1 MGSCA
6 KEPPGDR
13 TKLTDMRGRIEKDS
27 RFLVAERYIQETG
40 ISVFLTGKAGTG
52 KTTFLKH
59 IVENCGKRLAVVA
72 PTGVAAVNAGGV
84 TIHSFFQLPLCPY
97 LPDVKELV
105 TEYQMPEKNR
115 SMRKDRVKI
124 LRTLELLIIDEIS
137 MVRADIL
144 DAIDATLK
152 RYRRNDKPFGGIQ
165 LLMIGDVQQ
174 LPPVVTESEKPFM
187 DQVYPSPFFFNS
199 RAFRSLGH
207 IVIELNKIH
216 RQSDAVFTSM
226 LNDIRTGSPSD
237 QTLERLNRRLDPDF
251 EPPAG
256 EYWIRLTTHNQ
267 QADTINRE
275 KMDAL
280 KGKSMIFNAKIEGN
294 YPESAYPAET
304 GLRLK
309 KGAQVMFTRN
319 DTSGSSMYFNGKIG
333 TVTELDPE
341 IIVTDEN
348 GNEIIVNQE
357 KWDNIRYEIDKE
369 TQEIRAVNDG
379 SFTQYP
385 LRAAW
390 AITIH
395 KSQGLTFDRVMIDA
409 GRAFSFGQVYVAL
422 SRCRSLEGIVLSTPI
437 SRGCTFRNMEVSI
450 FENSYTPENQ
460 AIESLDSF
468 RESYLVG
475 KMCSAFNLNRI
486 ETLSLK
492 LDKLWKG
499 GLGAVYPK
507 IALRLASL
515 ISGGMEEFAGV
526 TALAAVGK
534 RFQNQIRAIF
544 ADPSR
549 SPEDRDIFVNERIS
563 KACTYFAEQLGYF
576 AKAVAPTCLVEIE
589 NKETQKAFKNVAEE
603 LLKELIYRL
612 NLYKAILEEGF
623 SVKLGTRIATD
634 AELQKSGTLK
644 SYVRRIIS
652 AAREK
657 EEGNEAGNTV
667 GKGTGGK
674 AKERGNANASGNA
687 NISRYAND
695 KGGTREGDSAN
706 DEPDEM
712 TGMMPDG
719 IDDEVTERLIKTLK
733 AWRKMKYEE
742 LHVPAFMILHQKVLV
757 QIAEERPTTK
767 EELMQIGGFG
777 KRKWDRYG
785 QEILDIIAD
794 CTGE

>member
-1 MGSCA
+1 MS
-6 KEPPGDR
+6 
-13 TKLTDMRGRIEKDS
+13 GRIEKDS
-27 RFLVAERYIQETG
+27 RFLLAERYIQETG

-59 IVENCGKRLAVVA
+59 IVAGCSKRLAVVA

-115 SMRKDRVKI
+115 SLRKDRVKI

-152 RYRRNDKPFGGIQ
+152 RYRKNDRPFGGVQ

-199 RAFRSLGH
+199 RAFRKLGY

-216 RQSDAVFTSM
+216 RQRDAEFTSM
-226 LNDIRTGSPSD
+226 LNDIRTGNPSD
-237 QTLERLNRRLDPDF
+237 QTLERLNRRLDPGFD
-251 EPPAG
+251 PPSG

-267 QADTINRE
+267 QSDAINRE

-280 KGKSMIFNAKIEGN
+280 KGKSMIFKAEIDGN

-304 GLRLK
+304 ELRLK

-357 KWDNIRYEIDKE
+357 KWDNVRYEINPE
-369 TQEIRAVNDG
+369 TQEIQAVNDG

-395 KSQGLTFDRVMIDA
+395 KSQGLTFDRVIIDA

-422 SRCRSLEGIVLSTPI
+422 SRCRSLEGIVLTTPI
-437 SRGCTFRNMEVSI
+437 TRRCTFRNTEVAI
-450 FENSYTPENQ
+450 FENGYTPENQ
-460 AIESLDSF
+460 AVESLDNY
-468 RESYLVG
+468 RESYLVD
-475 KMCSAFNLNRI
+475 KICSTFSLGRI
-486 ETLSLK
+486 ASLSLK
-492 LDKLWKG
+492 LEKLWKG
-499 GLGAVYPK
+499 SLGSVYPK
-507 IALRLASL
+507 ISAR
-515 ISGGMEEFAGV
+515 F
-526 TALAAVGK
+526 TALVTGQDEDFSGVEAIASVGT
-534 RFQNQIRAIF
+534 RFQSQIREIF
-544 ADPSR
+544 ADQSR
-549 SPEDRDIFVNERIS
+549 CTEDRYAFVNERIS
-563 KACTYFAEQLGYF
+563 KACAYFTAQLGYY
-576 AKAVAPTCLVEIE
+576 AKSIAPTCLVEIE
-589 NKETQKAFKNVAEE
+589 NKETQKVFKNIAEE
-603 LLKELIYRL
+603 LLKELIFRLSLYR
-612 NLYKAILEEGF
+612 ATMADGF
-623 SVKLGTRIATD
+623 SVKLFSRVATEC
-634 AELQKSGTLK
+634 ELEKTGTLK
-644 SYVRRIIS
+644 SCVRRIIS
-652 AAREK
+652 ASRAAADK
-657 EEGNEAGNTV
+657 DG
-667 GKGTGGK
+667 
-674 AKERGNANASGNA
+674 GNAGTDKANGKKEVQESGMDA
-687 NISRYAND
+687 DTSDIDTEY
-695 KGGTREGDSAN
+695 
-706 DEPDEM
+706 DEA
-712 TGMMPDG
+712 
-719 IDDEVTERLIKTLK
+719 TEKLLKVLK

-742 LHVPAFMILHQKVLV
+742 LHLPAFMIMHQKVLV
-757 QIAEERPTTK
+757 QIAEEKPSTK
-767 EELMQIGGFG
+767 EELMQISGFG
-777 KRKWDRYG
+777 KKKWEKYG
-785 QEILDIIAD
+785 QEILDII
-794 CTGE
+794 EEYHN

>member
-1 MGSCA
+1 MS
-6 KEPPGDR
+6 
-13 TKLTDMRGRIEKDS
+13 GRIEKDS
-27 RFLVAERYIQETG
+27 RFLLAERYIQETG

-59 IVENCGKRLAVVA
+59 IVAGCSKRLAVVA

-115 SMRKDRVKI
+115 SLRKDRVKI

-152 RYRRNDKPFGGIQ
+152 RYRKNDRPFGGVQ

-199 RAFRSLGH
+199 RAFRKLGY

-216 RQSDAVFTSM
+216 RQRDAEFTSM
-226 LNDIRTGSPSD
+226 LNDIRTGNPSD
-237 QTLERLNRRLDPDF
+237 QTLERLNRRLDPGFD
-251 EPPAG
+251 PPSG
-256 EYWIRLTTHNQ
+256 EYWIRLTTHNHQ
-267 QADTINRE
+267 SDAINRE

-280 KGKSMIFNAKIEGN
+280 KGKSMIFKAEIDGN

-304 GLRLK
+304 ELRLK

-357 KWDNIRYEIDKE
+357 KWDNVRYEINPE
-369 TQEIRAVNDG
+369 TQEIQAVNDG

-395 KSQGLTFDRVMIDA
+395 KSQGLTFDRVIIDA

-422 SRCRSLEGIVLSTPI
+422 SRCRSLEGIVLTTPI
-437 SRGCTFRNMEVSI
+437 TRRCTFRNTEVAI
-450 FENSYTPENQ
+450 FENGYTPENQ
-460 AIESLDSF
+460 AVESLDNY
-468 RESYLVG
+468 RESYLVD
-475 KMCSAFNLNRI
+475 KICSTFSLGRI
-486 ETLSLK
+486 ASLSLK
-492 LDKLWKG
+492 LEKLWKG
-499 GLGAVYPK
+499 SLGSVYPK
-507 IALRLASL
+507 ISAR
-515 ISGGMEEFAGV
+515 F
-526 TALAAVGK
+526 TALVTGQDEDFSGVEAIASVGT
-534 RFQNQIRAIF
+534 RFQSQIREIF
-544 ADPSR
+544 ADQSR
-549 SPEDRDIFVNERIS
+549 CTEDRDAFVSERIS
-563 KACTYFAEQLGYF
+563 KACAYFTVQLGYY
-576 AKAVAPTCLVEIE
+576 AKSIAPTCLVEIE
-589 NKETQKAFKNVAEE
+589 NKETQKVFKNIAEE
-603 LLKELIYRL
+603 LLKELIFRLSLYR
-612 NLYKAILEEGF
+612 ATMADGF
-623 SVKLGTRIATD
+623 SVKLFSRVATEC
-634 AELQKSGTLK
+634 ELEKTGTLK
-644 SYVRRIIS
+644 SCVRRIIS
-652 AAREK
+652 ASRAAADK
-657 EEGNEAGNTV
+657 DG
-667 GKGTGGK
+667 
-674 AKERGNANASGNA
+674 GNAGTDNA
-687 NISRYAND
+687 NGKKEVQESGMDADTSDIDTEY
-695 KGGTREGDSAN
+695 
-706 DEPDEM
+706 DEA
-712 TGMMPDG
+712 
-719 IDDEVTERLIKTLK
+719 TEKLLKVLK

-742 LHVPAFMILHQKVLV
+742 LHLPAFMIMHQKVLV
-757 QIAEERPTTK
+757 QIAEEKPASR
-767 EELMQIGGFG
+767 EELMQINGFG
-777 KRKWDRYG
+777 KKQWDKYG
-785 QEILDIIAD
+785 EEILEII
-794 CTGE
+794 EEYHN

>member
-1 MGSCA
+1 MS
-6 KEPPGDR
+6 
-13 TKLTDMRGRIEKDS
+13 GRIEKDS
-27 RFLVAERYIQETG
+27 RFLLAERYIQETG

-59 IVENCGKRLAVVA
+59 IVAGCSKRLAVVA

-115 SMRKDRVKI
+115 SLRKDRVKI

-152 RYRRNDKPFGGIQ
+152 RYRKNDRPFGGVQ

-199 RAFRSLGH
+199 RAFRKLGY

-216 RQSDAVFTSM
+216 RQRDAEFTSM
-226 LNDIRTGSPSD
+226 LNDIRTGNPSD
-237 QTLERLNRRLDPDF
+237 QTLERLNRRLDPGFD
-251 EPPAG
+251 PPSG
-256 EYWIRLTTHNQ
+256 EYWIRLTTHNHQ
-267 QADTINRE
+267 SDAINRE

-280 KGKSMIFNAKIEGN
+280 KGKSMIFKAEIDGN

-304 GLRLK
+304 ELRLK

-357 KWDNIRYEIDKE
+357 KWDNVRYEINPE
-369 TQEIRAVNDG
+369 TQEIQAVNDG

-395 KSQGLTFDRVMIDA
+395 KSQGLTFDRVIIDA

-422 SRCRSLEGIVLSTPI
+422 SRCRSLEGIVLTTPI
-437 SRGCTFRNMEVSI
+437 TRRCTFRNTEVAI
-450 FENSYTPENQ
+450 FENGYTPENQ
-460 AIESLDSF
+460 AVESLDNY
-468 RESYLVG
+468 RESYLVD
-475 KMCSAFNLNRI
+475 KICSTFSLGRI
-486 ETLSLK
+486 ASLSLK
-492 LDKLWKG
+492 LEKLWKG
-499 GLGAVYPK
+499 SLGSVYPK
-507 IALRLASL
+507 ISAR
-515 ISGGMEEFAGV
+515 F
-526 TALAAVGK
+526 TALVTGQDEDFSGVEAIASVGT
-534 RFQNQIRAIF
+534 RFQSQIREIF
-544 ADPSR
+544 ADQSR
-549 SPEDRDIFVNERIS
+549 CTEDRDAFVNERIS
-563 KACTYFAEQLGYF
+563 KACAYFTAQLGYY
-576 AKAVAPTCLVEIE
+576 AKSIAPTCLVEIE
-589 NKETQKAFKNVAEE
+589 NKETQKVFKNIAEE
-603 LLKELIYRL
+603 LLKELIFRLSLYR
-612 NLYKAILEEGF
+612 ATMADGF
-623 SVKLGTRIATD
+623 SVKLYSRVATEC
-634 AELQKSGTLK
+634 ELEKTGTLK
-644 SYVRRIIS
+644 SCVRRIIS
-652 AAREK
+652 ASRAAADK
-657 EEGNEAGNTV
+657 DG
-667 GKGTGGK
+667 
-674 AKERGNANASGNA
+674 GNAGTDNAKDKKEVPESGMDA
-687 NISRYAND
+687 DTSDIDTEY
-695 KGGTREGDSAN
+695 
-706 DEPDEM
+706 DEA
-712 TGMMPDG
+712 
-719 IDDEVTERLIKTLK
+719 TEKLLKVLK

-742 LHVPAFMILHQKVLV
+742 LHLPAFMIMHQKVLV
-757 QIAEERPTTK
+757 QIAEEKPASR
-767 EELMQIGGFG
+767 EELMQINGFG
-777 KRKWDRYG
+777 KKQWDKYG
-785 QEILDIIAD
+785 EEILEII
-794 CTGE
+794 EEYHN

>member
-1 MGSCA
+1 MS
-6 KEPPGDR
+6 
-13 TKLTDMRGRIEKDS
+13 GRIEKDS
-27 RFLVAERYIQETG
+27 RFLLAERYIQETG

-59 IVENCGKRLAVVA
+59 IVAGCSKRLAVVA

-115 SMRKDRVKI
+115 SLRKDRVKI

-152 RYRRNDKPFGGIQ
+152 RYRKNDRPFGGVQ

-199 RAFRSLGH
+199 RAFRKLGY

-216 RQSDAVFTSM
+216 RQRDAEFTSM
-226 LNDIRTGSPSD
+226 LNDIRTGNPSD
-237 QTLERLNRRLDPDF
+237 QTLERLNRRLDPGFD
-251 EPPAG
+251 PPSG
-256 EYWIRLTTHNQ
+256 EYWIRLTTHNHQ
-267 QADTINRE
+267 SDAINRE

-280 KGKSMIFNAKIEGN
+280 KGKSMIFKAEIDGN

-304 GLRLK
+304 ELRLK

-357 KWDNIRYEIDKE
+357 KWDNVRYEINPE
-369 TQEIRAVNDG
+369 TQEIQAVNDG

-395 KSQGLTFDRVMIDA
+395 KSQGLTFDRVIIDA

-422 SRCRSLEGIVLSTPI
+422 SRCRSLEGIVLTTPI
-437 SRGCTFRNMEVSI
+437 TRRCTFRNTEVAI
-450 FENSYTPENQ
+450 FENGYTPENQ
-460 AIESLDSF
+460 AVENFDNY
-468 RESYLVG
+468 RESYLVD
-475 KMCSAFNLNRI
+475 KICSTFSLGRI
-486 ETLSLK
+486 ASLSLK
-492 LDKLWKG
+492 LEKLWKG
-499 GLGAVYPK
+499 SLGSVYPK
-507 IALRLASL
+507 ISAR
-515 ISGGMEEFAGV
+515 F
-526 TALAAVGK
+526 TALVTGQDEDFSGVEAIASVGT
-534 RFQNQIRAIF
+534 RFQSQIREIF
-544 ADPSR
+544 ADQSR
-549 SPEDRDIFVNERIS
+549 CTEDRDAFVNERIS
-563 KACTYFAEQLGYF
+563 KACAYFTAQLGYY
-576 AKAVAPTCLVEIE
+576 AKAIAPTCLVEIE
-589 NKETQKAFKNVAEE
+589 NKETQKVFKNIAEE
-603 LLKELIYRL
+603 LLKELIFRLSLYR
-612 NLYKAILEEGF
+612 ATMADGF
-623 SVKLGTRIATD
+623 SVKLYSRVATEC
-634 AELQKSGTLK
+634 ELEKTGTLK
-644 SYVRRIIS
+644 SCVRRIIS
-652 AAREK
+652 ASRAAADK
-657 EEGNEAGNTV
+657 DG
-667 GKGTGGK
+667 
-674 AKERGNANASGNA
+674 GNAGTDNAKDKKEVPESGMDA
-687 NISRYAND
+687 DTSDIDTEY
-695 KGGTREGDSAN
+695 
-706 DEPDEM
+706 DEA
-712 TGMMPDG
+712 
-719 IDDEVTERLIKTLK
+719 TEKLLKVLK

-742 LHVPAFMILHQKVLV
+742 LHLPAFMIMHQKVLV
-757 QIAEERPTTK
+757 QIAEEKPASR
-767 EELMQIGGFG
+767 EELMQINGFG
-777 KRKWDRYG
+777 KKQWDKYG
-785 QEILDIIAD
+785 EEILEII
-794 CTGE
+794 EEYHN

>member
-1 MGSCA
+1 MS
-6 KEPPGDR
+6 
-13 TKLTDMRGRIEKDS
+13 GRIEKDS
-27 RFLVAERYIQETG
+27 RFLLAERYIQETG

-59 IVENCGKRLAVVA
+59 IVAGCSKRLAVVA

-115 SMRKDRVKI
+115 SLRKDRVKI

-152 RYRRNDKPFGGIQ
+152 RYRKNDRPFGGVQ

-199 RAFRSLGH
+199 RAFRKLGY

-216 RQSDAVFTSM
+216 RQRDAEFTSM
-226 LNDIRTGSPSD
+226 LNDIRTGNPSD
-237 QTLERLNRRLDPDF
+237 QTLERLNRRLDPGFD
-251 EPPAG
+251 PPSG
-256 EYWIRLTTHNQ
+256 EYWIRLTTHNHQ
-267 QADTINRE
+267 SDAINRE

-280 KGKSMIFNAKIEGN
+280 KGKSMIFKAEIDGN

-304 GLRLK
+304 ELRLK

-357 KWDNIRYEIDKE
+357 KWDNVRYEINPE
-369 TQEIRAVNDG
+369 TQEIQAVNDG

-395 KSQGLTFDRVMIDA
+395 KSQGLTFDRVIIDA

-422 SRCRSLEGIVLSTPI
+422 SRCRSLEGIVLTTPI
-437 SRGCTFRNMEVSI
+437 TRRCTFRNTEVAI
-450 FENSYTPENQ
+450 FENGYTPENQ
-460 AIESLDSF
+460 AVESLDNY
-468 RESYLVG
+468 RESYLVD
-475 KMCSAFNLNRI
+475 KICSTFSLGRI
-486 ETLSLK
+486 ASLSLK
-492 LDKLWKG
+492 LEKLWKG
-499 GLGAVYPK
+499 SLGSVYPK
-507 IALRLASL
+507 ISAR
-515 ISGGMEEFAGV
+515 F
-526 TALAAVGK
+526 TALVTGQDEDFSGVEAIASVGT
-534 RFQNQIRAIF
+534 RFQSQIREIF
-544 ADPSR
+544 ADQSR
-549 SPEDRDIFVNERIS
+549 CTEDRDAFVNERIS
-563 KACTYFAEQLGYF
+563 KACAYFTAQLGYY
-576 AKAVAPTCLVEIE
+576 AKAIAPTCLVEIE
-589 NKETQKAFKNVAEE
+589 NKETQKVFKNIAEE
-603 LLKELIYRL
+603 LLKELIFRLSLYR
-612 NLYKAILEEGF
+612 ATMADGF
-623 SVKLGTRIATD
+623 SVKLYSRVATEC
-634 AELQKSGTLK
+634 ELEKTGTLK
-644 SYVRRIIS
+644 SCVRRIIS
-652 AAREK
+652 ASRAAADK
-657 EEGNEAGNTV
+657 DG
-667 GKGTGGK
+667 
-674 AKERGNANASGNA
+674 GNAGTDNAKDKKEVPESGMDA
-687 NISRYAND
+687 DTSDIDTEY
-695 KGGTREGDSAN
+695 
-706 DEPDEM
+706 DEA
-712 TGMMPDG
+712 
-719 IDDEVTERLIKTLK
+719 TEKLLKVLK

-742 LHVPAFMILHQKVLV
+742 LHLPAFMIMHQKVLV
-757 QIAEERPTTK
+757 QIAEEKPASR
-767 EELMQIGGFG
+767 EELMQINGFG
-777 KRKWDRYG
+777 KKQWDKYG
-785 QEILDIIAD
+785 EEILEII
-794 CTGE
+794 EEYHN

>member
-1 MGSCA
+1 M
-6 KEPPGDR
+6 
-13 TKLTDMRGRIEKDS
+13 TDMSGRIEKDS
-27 RFLVAERYIQETG
+27 RFLLAERYIQETG

-59 IVENCGKRLAVVA
+59 IVAGCSKRLAVVA

-115 SMRKDRVKI
+115 SLRKDRVKI

-152 RYRRNDKPFGGIQ
+152 RYRKNDRPFGGVQ

-199 RAFRSLGH
+199 RAFRKLGY

-216 RQSDAVFTSM
+216 RQRDAEFTSM

-237 QTLERLNRRLDPDF
+237 QTLERLNRRLDPGF
-251 EPPAG
+251 EPPSG
-256 EYWIRLTTHNQ
+256 EYWIRLTTHNHQ
-267 QADTINRE
+267 VDSINRE

-280 KGKSMIFNAKIEGN
+280 KGKSMIFKAEIDGN

-304 GLRLK
+304 ELRLK

-357 KWDNIRYEIDKE
+357 KWDNVRYEINPE
-369 TQEIRAVNDG
+369 TQEIQAVNDG

-395 KSQGLTFDRVMIDA
+395 KSQGLTYHPVVIDA
-409 GRAFSFGQVYVAL
+409 GKAFSFGQVYVAL
-422 SRCRSLEGIVLSTPI
+422 SRCRSLDGIVLTTPI
-437 SRGCTFRNMEVSI
+437 TRKCTFRNMEVSI
-450 FENSYTPENQ
+450 FENGYTPENQ
-460 AIESLDSF
+460 AVESLDNY
-468 RESYLVG
+468 RDSYLVD
-475 KMCSAFNLNRI
+475 KICSAFSLGRI
-486 ETLSLK
+486 ASLSLK
-492 LDKLWKG
+492 LEKLWKG
-499 GLGAVYPK
+499 SLGSVYPK
-507 IALRLASL
+507 ISAR
-515 ISGGMEEFAGV
+515 F
-526 TALAAVGK
+526 TALVTGQDEDFSGVEAIASVGS
-534 RFQNQIRAIF
+534 RFQSQIREIF
-544 ADPSR
+544 ADQSR
-549 SPEDRDIFVNERIS
+549 CTEDRDAFVNERIS
-563 KACTYFAEQLGYF
+563 KACAYFTAQLGYY
-576 AKAVAPTCLVEIE
+576 AKSIAPTCLVEIE
-589 NKETQKAFKNVAEE
+589 NKETQKVFKNIAEE
-603 LLKELIYRL
+603 LLKELIFRLSLYR
-612 NLYKAILEEGF
+612 ATMADGF
-623 SVKLGTRIATD
+623 SVKLFSRVATEC
-634 AELQKSGTLK
+634 ELEKTGTLK
-644 SYVRRIIS
+644 SCVRRIIS
-652 AAREK
+652 ASRAAADK
-657 EEGNEAGNTV
+657 DG
-667 GKGTGGK
+667 
-674 AKERGNANASGNA
+674 GNAGTDNA
-687 NISRYAND
+687 NGKKEVQESGMDADTSDIDTEY
-695 KGGTREGDSAN
+695 
-706 DEPDEM
+706 DEA
-712 TGMMPDG
+712 
-719 IDDEVTERLIKTLK
+719 TEKLLKVLK

-742 LHVPAFMILHQKVLV
+742 LHLPAFMIMHQKVLV
-757 QIAEERPTTK
+757 QIAEEKPASR
-767 EELMQIGGFG
+767 EELMQINGFG
-777 KRKWDRYG
+777 KKQWDKYG
-785 QEILDIIAD
+785 EEILEII
-794 CTGE
+794 EEYHN